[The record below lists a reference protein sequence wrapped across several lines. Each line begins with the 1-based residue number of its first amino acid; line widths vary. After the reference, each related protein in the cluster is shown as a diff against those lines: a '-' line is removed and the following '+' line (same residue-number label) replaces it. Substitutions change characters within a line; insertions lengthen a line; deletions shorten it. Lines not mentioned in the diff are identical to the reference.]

1 MQTPAYVDLFATKGI
16 EYLLVI
22 GFLLAL
28 AFFWRFLNKGTRPTA
43 GMHGAR
49 RLSDVSGWFRLAPDR
64 YYHPGHAWAL
74 PDDAGVITVGIDDFA
89 QKLIGRPSAIELPDV
104 GTHVEQGTP
113 GVGLQVDSESF
124 YVLSPIDGEVVASN
138 AAIRRAPDLVNSD
151 PYGDGWLVKVKPT
164 RLKANLTGLLRGRLA
179 TAWMA
184 TTEDALRRRMS
195 PDLGLVLQDGGVP
208 VNGIARSLSNDAWG
222 DIARNF
228 LLTE

>member
-1 MQTPAYVDLFATKGI
+1 MQTPVYVDLFATKGI

-28 AFFWRFLNKGTRPTA
+28 AFFWRFLNKGTRPAA
-43 GMHGAR
+43 GMHGAGR
-49 RLSDVSGWFRLAPDR
+49 SSDLPGWFHLAPDR

-89 QKLIGRPSAIELPDV
+89 QKLVGRPSAIELPDV
-104 GTHVEQGTP
+104 GTRVEQGTP
-113 GVGLQVDSESF
+113 GVQLQVDSESID
-124 YVLSPIDGEVVASN
+124 VLSPIDGEVVASN

-164 RLKANLTGLLRGRLA
+164 RLKANLTGLLRDRLA

-222 DIARNF
+222 DIARDF
-228 LLTE
+228 LLTG

>member
-1 MQTPAYVDLFATKGI
+1 MQAPVYVDLFATKGI

-28 AFFWRFLNKGTRPTA
+28 AFFWRLLNRETRPTTR
-43 GMHGAR
+43 MHGAGR
-49 RLSDVSGWFRLAPDR
+49 SSDLAGWFHLAPDR

-89 QKLIGRPSAIELPDV
+89 QKLVGRPSAIELPDV
-104 GTHVEQGTP
+104 GTRVEQGTP
-113 GVGLQVDSESF
+113 SVQLQVGSESID
-124 YVLSPIDGEVVASN
+124 VLSPIDGEVVASN
-138 AAIRRAPDLVNSD
+138 AAINRAPDLVNRD

-164 RLKANLTGLLRGRLA
+164 RLKANLNGLLRDRLA

-222 DIARNF
+222 DIARDF
-228 LLTE
+228 LLTG